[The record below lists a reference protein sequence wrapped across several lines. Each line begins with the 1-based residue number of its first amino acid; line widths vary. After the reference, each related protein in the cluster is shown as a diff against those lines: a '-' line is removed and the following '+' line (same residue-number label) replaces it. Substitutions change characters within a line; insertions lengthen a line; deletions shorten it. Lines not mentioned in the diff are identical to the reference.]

1 MSTLKV
7 ICTNRGRHPRARLGP
22 ITVDG
27 GGSDVRPRFERG
39 RRHPGVT
46 ARTGRGQAVYETR
59 CPRCGRNPRIPEG
72 DLFRITVEYK
82 AAGRDTLDISH
93 LPY

>member
-1 MSTLKV
+1 MSALKI
-7 ICTNRGRHPRARLGP
+7 ICTDRGRHPRARLGP
-22 ITVDG
+22 ITFDG
-27 GGSDVRPRFERG
+27 GATNVRPRFERG

-46 ARTGRGQAVYETR
+46 AWQGREQTVYETR

-72 DLFRITVEYK
+72 DLRRITVEYDT
-82 AAGRDTLDISH
+82 AGLDTLDISH